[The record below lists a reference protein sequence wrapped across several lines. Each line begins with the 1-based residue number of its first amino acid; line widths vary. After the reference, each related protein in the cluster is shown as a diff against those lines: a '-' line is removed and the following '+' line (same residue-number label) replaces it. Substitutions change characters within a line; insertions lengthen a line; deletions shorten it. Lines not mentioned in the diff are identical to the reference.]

1 MASVKIK
8 RMKIMRI
15 INDNALRGR
24 LSENDLTQKFIAQN
38 ICDTKY
44 SRFTVVVMYNVGRC
58 QKMHNYCQPKIL
70 QISRK
75 VH

>member
-1 MASVKIK
+1 MASAKIK

-24 LSENDLTQKFIAQN
+24 LSENYLTQKFIARN

-44 SRFTVVVMYNVGRC
+44 SRFMVVVMYNVGLC
-58 QKMHNYCQPKIL
+58 QKMHNYCQRKIL
-70 QISRK
+70 QIS
-75 VH
+75 